1 MCGIIGIVGI
11 QPVSDRLIESLKR
24 LEYRG
29 YDSAGIAAQVNGV
42 LERRRA
48 PGKLK
53 ELEKVLAANPLV
65 ATTGIGHTR
74 WPPTAPR
81 PRPTPTPTSPAASP
95 SSTTASS
102 RISPS

>member
-53 ELEKVLAANPLV
+53 DFNAYLGAEGGARPDVAALRAEV
-65 ATTGIGHTR
+65 EEFATSFPMPGL
-74 WPPTAPR
+74 
-81 PRPTPTPTSPAASP
+81 
-95 SSTTASS
+95 
-102 RISPS
+102 